1 MEPPRTS
8 SAFATLRKFVREEP
22 GDGPAIERCELCS
35 VRLPP
40 VHRHLLEISNRQVTC
55 ACDGCALRFEDVL
68 DGRFK
73 LIPRDPRSF
82 SDFKLEDEVWN
93 GLAIPIDLAFFY
105 RSSSVDRVVAMYP
118 SPAGATE
125 SQLPL
130 SAWDELEK
138 QNPMLPQMKPDVE
151 ALLVN
156 RVGQNRLAFLA
167 PMDTCFGLVGLIRL
181 HWRGL
186 SGGERVWEE
195 IDQFFLRMEKSARL
209 ITPASVPEFL
219 RPHSEIGHA

>member
-1 MEPPRTS
+1 METHR
-8 SAFATLRKFVREEP
+8 SAFAALRQYVREAP
-22 GDGPAIERCELCS
+22 GDAPVERCELCS

-40 VHRHLLEISNRQVTC
+40 AHRHLLAMESRQVTC
-55 ACDGCALRFEDVL
+55 ACDGCALRFEDVIG
-68 DGRFK
+68 GRFK
-73 LIPRDPRSF
+73 LIPRDPRELPGF
-82 SDFKLEDEVWN
+82 VLDDTVWA

-105 RSSSVDRVVAMYP
+105 RSSSADQVVAMYP

-130 SAWDELEK
+130 SAWGALEEA
-138 QNPMLPQMKPDVE
+138 NPALTKMRPDVE

-156 RVGQNRLAFLA
+156 RVGDNRVAFLA

-195 IDQFFLRMEKSARL
+195 ITAFFDRIAAKA
-209 ITPASVPEFL
+209 VPI
-219 RPHSEIGHA
+219 RATDA